1 MASLDFAKAACSGRA
16 SMGTVGAPPAEL
28 EVDEGLVREMLR
40 QQHPDLAGLDL
51 GFLAS
56 GWDNLLFRLGT
67 ELVVRLPRR
76 ALGALLMANEL
87 TWLPSLAKGLPLP
100 TSAPVRVGAPQEGYP
115 WEWEIVRWFPGDTAE
130 ACAPADLEAAARALG
145 GFLAALHRPAPEDA
159 PRSAFR
165 GIPLAQRAPFVR
177 QDLDDLGDVVDR
189 AGLLAL
195 WDELA
200 GTPEWGR
207 PPVWLHGDVHPLNL
221 IVDQGVLSAVV
232 DFGDLCQGDPASDL
246 AVAWMLFPSGPRARF
261 RQAAGGSGPVD
272 DDTWERARA
281 WAIALGAALATGD
294 ERVSAIGHRTLR
306 AVLDDPRSTL

>member
-1 MASLDFAKAACSGRA
+1 MAI
-16 SMGTVGAPPAEL
+16 VGAPPAEL

-40 QQHPDLAGLDL
+40 QQHPDLARLDL
-51 GFLAS
+51 RPLAA
-56 GWDNLLFRLGT
+56 GWDNLLFRLGE

-87 TWLPSLAKGLPLP
+87 AWLPTLAAGLPLP

-130 ACAPADLEAAARALG
+130 ASAPEDLDAAAQVLG
-145 GFLAALHRPAPEDA
+145 EFLAALHQPAPEDA

-165 GIPLAQRAPFVR
+165 GTPLAQRAPFVH
-177 QDLDDLGDVVDR
+177 QDLDDLGNVVDR
-189 AGLLAL
+189 TALLAL
-195 WDELA
+195 WDVLA
-200 GTPEWGR
+200 GTPEWGH

-221 IVDQGVLSAVV
+221 IVDQGALSAVV

-246 AVAWMLFPSGPRARF
+246 AVAWMLFPPGPRNCF
-261 RQAAGGSGPVD
+261 QQAAGGSDPVD

-294 ERVSAIGHRTLR
+294 ERVSGIGHRTLR
-306 AVLDDPRSTL
+306 AVLDDPLSSV